1 MIQNSKGLTLI
12 ELLAAVSLSA
22 IILLLAYQFLFQG
35 FQFSKTVTDKTLL
48 QQEANYIM
56 ANLTKIHQ
64 SSDSY
69 TITFDQNPNATYI
82 TIEGNNTVTFK
93 NDRFFYKLKT
103 STRNNT
109 KIYTKNK
116 ETFHPKLTDVSIEL
130 TIYNKKNPKLSY
142 SAKTILSRIK

>member
-56 ANLTKIHQ
+56 VNLTKIHQ

-69 TITFDQNPNATYI
+69 TIAFDQNPNANYI
-82 TIEGNNTVTFK
+82 KVEGKKTITFK
-93 NDRFFYKLKT
+93 NDHFFYELKT
-103 STRNNT
+103 STSNNS

-116 ETFHPKLTDVSIEL
+116 ETFYPKLTDVSIEL

-142 SAKTILSRIK
+142 SSKTILSRIK

>member
-82 TIEGNNTVTFK
+82 KIEGNNTVTFK
-93 NDRFFYKLKT
+93 NDRFFYTLKT